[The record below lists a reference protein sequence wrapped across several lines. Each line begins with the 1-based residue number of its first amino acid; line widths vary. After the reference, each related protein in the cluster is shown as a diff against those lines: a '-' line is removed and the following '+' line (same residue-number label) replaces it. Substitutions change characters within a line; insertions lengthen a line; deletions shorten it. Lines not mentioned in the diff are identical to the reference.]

1 MSIMDFSR
9 LLSQI
14 DSVTAKKKT
23 YDDGTENYWR
33 PTKDK
38 AGNAA
43 AVIRFLP
50 NKDVSDIPFVRLYT
64 HSFKDPSTNRWYIEN
79 SLSTIGKQDYIG
91 TTNSEL
97 WNSGLDSDKELA
109 RARKRK
115 LNYICNI
122 LVVKD
127 LGNPENDGKVF
138 LFKFGRKIFDKII
151 EAAKPDESLGEEAV
165 NVFDPTEGADFSLK
179 QTVVANFPNYDQSKF
194 GSKKAIAGGAK
205 RIDEVLSKCFDL
217 NLEVALDKFKSEA
230 DLEKKFLWVTGAEDS
245 NKAKKAAAEN
255 YDAELDELTK
265 IAAEPTPAPKAKKVA
280 PPMPVEDASP
290 DDDEKFFASLLTD

>member
-1 MSIMDFSR
+1 MSFST
-9 LLSQI
+9 LLAQI
-14 DSVTAKKKT
+14 DSVTAKKKS
-23 YDDGTENYWR
+23 YDDGSENYWR

-64 HSFKDPSTNRWYIEN
+64 HSFKDPSTQRWYIEN

-97 WNSGLDSDKELA
+97 WNSGLEENKELA

-115 LNYICNI
+115 LNYICNV

-151 EAAKPDESLGEEAV
+151 QAAKPDEDLGEEPV
-165 NVFDPTEGADFSLK
+165 NVFDPSEGADFSLK
-179 QTVVANFPNYDQSKF
+179 QTVVSGFPNYDQSKF
-194 GSKKAIAGGAK
+194 GSKKAIAGGQK
-205 RIDEVLSKCFDL
+205 RIDEVLAQCYDL
-217 NLEVALDKFKSEA
+217 NLEVAPDKFKTEA
-230 DLEKKFLWVTGAEDS
+230 ELEKKFLWVTGAEDTAKS
-245 NKAKKAAAEN
+245 KATAAKN
-255 YDAELDELTK
+255 YDDELDELTK
-265 IAAEPTPAPKAKKVA
+265 IAAEPTPATKSKKS
-280 PPMPVEDASP
+280 PPMPKVEDAEGDS
-290 DDDEKFFASLLTD
+290 DEEFFKSLLDE